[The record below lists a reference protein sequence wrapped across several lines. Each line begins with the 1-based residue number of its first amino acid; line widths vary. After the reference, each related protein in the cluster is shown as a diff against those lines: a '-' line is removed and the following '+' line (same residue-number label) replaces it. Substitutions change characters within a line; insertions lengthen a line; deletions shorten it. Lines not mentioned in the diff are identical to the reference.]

1 MAEISGSSAQNI
13 YRSTDAGTTFQTRLT
28 GSTANGTAYGG
39 YTPDGK
45 GTTGQAWYNFC
56 FTASQTDPEEI
67 HIGFIIT
74 WKSTNGGTSF
84 VATTEWI
91 YPNSRGYTHCD
102 MHCLEYVGNTLY
114 TGSDGGIFKSTDKG
128 DNFTNISQGLGIR
141 MFYRLGLSKT
151 DPTLVAVGAQDN
163 GCSLLKSTGWIDWL
177 GADGMECAIDPVNSN
192 LIYGS
197 SQNGSFYKS
206 TNGGASQS
214 GLNMPANGNWTS
226 PFAIDKNSVC
236 YVGLDEVYKSTNAGS
251 TWTKISSVGGANC
264 DHLEVAPSDPN
275 YIYLS
280 KGSSF
285 WRSADGGANWT
296 PINAGLNGTINRFSV
311 HNSSPTKITVA
322 VGSGISSKVYTSTN
336 GGTTWT
342 DYTGNL
348 PATTNVCLVYENGPT
363 EGIYVGKNAG
373 IYYRNNT
380 MTGWVAY
387 DKGLPPVKINE
398 LEIQY
403 SAGVVRAATWG
414 RGVWECYQ
422 YDSTVGLNTSETS
435 NIDVNIYPNPS
446 QGMIEINFNS
456 TIEDT
461 YTVEIRN
468 ILGQFVY
475 RDIIAKFTGSHHQK
489 IDLSKHSKGT
499 YLFTITNSKG
509 STTKRIIID

>member
-1 MAEISGSSAQNI
+1 MLI
-13 YRSTDAGTTFQTRLT
+13 
-28 GSTANGTAYGG
+28 
-39 YTPDGK
+39 
-45 GTTGQAWYNFC
+45 
-56 FTASQTDPEEI
+56 
-67 HIGFIIT
+67 
-74 WKSTNGGTSF
+74 
-84 VATTEWI
+84 
-91 YPNSRGYTHCD
+91 
-102 MHCLEYVGNTLY
+102 LY

-128 DNFTNISQGLGIR
+128 DNFTNISQGLGVR

-151 DPTLVAVGAQDN
+151 DPVLVAAGAQDD
-163 GCSLLKSTGWIDWL
+163 GCGLLKSTGWIDWM

-197 SQNGSFYKS
+197 CQNGAFYKS
-206 TNGGASQS
+206 TDGGLSIIELTLPTS
-214 GLNMPANGNWTS
+214 GNWTT
-226 PFAIDKNSVC
+226 PFAVDKNSVC
-236 YVGLDEVYKSTNAGS
+236 YAGLDEVYKSTDEGS

-264 DHLEVAPSDPN
+264 DYVEVAPSDPN

-285 WRSADGGANWT
+285 WRTSNGGTTWT
-296 PINAGLNGTINRFSV
+296 PINAGLSGTINRFSV
-311 HNSSPTKITVA
+311 HSSSPTKITVA
-322 VGSGISSKVYTSTN
+322 VGTKVYTSTN
-336 GGTTWT
+336 GGSTWT

-348 PATTNVCLVYENGPT
+348 PATTNICLVYEDGPT
-363 EGIYVGKNAG
+363 EGIYVGKNSG
-373 IYYRNNT
+373 VYYRNNT
-380 MTGWVAY
+380 MAGWVLY
-387 DKGLPPVKINE
+387 DNGLPPVKINE

-403 SAGVVRAATWG
+403 SAGVIRAATYG
-414 RGVWECYQ
+414 RGVWECNQ
-422 YDSTVGLNTSETS
+422 YGSTVGLNTSEAS
-435 NIDVNIYPNPS
+435 NIDVNISPNPS
-446 QGMIEINFNS
+446 TGMMDINFNS